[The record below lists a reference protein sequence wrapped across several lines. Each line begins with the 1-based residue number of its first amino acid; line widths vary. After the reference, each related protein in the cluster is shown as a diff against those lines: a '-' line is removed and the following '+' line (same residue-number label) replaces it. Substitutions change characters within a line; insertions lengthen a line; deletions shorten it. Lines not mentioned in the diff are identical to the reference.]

1 MSNKIQNFKFFC
13 KMSLPLD
20 PNSQRLECLFIYC
33 IKAVMGKLRP
43 AGQLRPNER
52 AYPARLNHLFGY
64 AIFNLNFCIS
74 RQLHSYLCYVWFWH
88 QFLPPPLEDSI
99 LRSKHIFND
108 VTVVLLFL
116 CWMFITCLP
125 GLCHLNEG
133 KFERSRAFLP
143 SPACASY
150 VMNVLTRCRQEL
162 KNMLTVRFLV
172 IR

>member
-88 QFLPPPLEDSI
+88 QFLPPPLRD
-99 LRSKHIFND
+99 
-108 VTVVLLFL
+108 T
-116 CWMFITCLP
+116 
-125 GLCHLNEG
+125 
-133 KFERSRAFLP
+133 
-143 SPACASY
+143 ASY
-150 VMNVLTRCRQEL
+150 APSTDLT
-162 KNMLTVRFLV
+162 T
-172 IR
+172 